1 MPNSS
6 GFQGK
11 KQIEYQPSKAY
22 DLLNKRRYMMQTE
35 MMPMSELVKSK
46 RYQAGQQMIR
56 SSVFANAT
64 NESTVVVGQA
74 DQKSRSRGTGLQ
86 KQGSMDAILKYKD
99 SLQYREEKVQ
109 SKISAESY
117 MEKQKQTI

>member
-1 MPNSS
+1 
-6 GFQGK
+6 
-11 KQIEYQPSKAY
+11 
-22 DLLNKRRYMMQTE
+22 MMQTE
-35 MMPMSELVKSK
+35 MKPMSELVKSK

-56 SSVFANAT
+56 SSVFANTT
-64 NESTVVVGQA
+64 NDSNQSDGLPE
-74 DQKSRSRGTGLQ
+74 QKSRSRGTGLQ

-109 SKISAESY
+109 SKISAENY

>member
-1 MPNSS
+1 
-6 GFQGK
+6 
-11 KQIEYQPSKAY
+11 
-22 DLLNKRRYMMQTE
+22 MQAE

-64 NESTVVVGQA
+64 NDSTVVAGQT

-117 MEKQKQTI
+117 MEK